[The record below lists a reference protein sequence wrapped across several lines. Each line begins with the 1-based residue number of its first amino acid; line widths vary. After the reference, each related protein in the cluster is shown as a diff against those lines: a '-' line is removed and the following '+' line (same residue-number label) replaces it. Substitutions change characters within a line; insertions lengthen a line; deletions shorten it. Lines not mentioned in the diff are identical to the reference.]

1 MRGKCAILSI
11 LLMLLIVPCALA
23 ASEKQGNIKL
33 LAVLD
38 KGGEKSGTTA
48 NLDLELKHGSGRVFL
63 ETFPLTKV
71 STQVSMRFAQ
81 QIACSELDI
90 DCSGNDFFYTIR
102 SLPGIVGGPS
112 AGSAAA
118 VLAAALLLNLDLRKD
133 AAITGTINS
142 GGIIGAVGGLK
153 GKIDAAAANGITL
166 VVIPKG
172 TKVSKDI
179 AEIVERAED
188 EAVIENAEN
197 ISNITTDLVEYGKK
211 LNITVVEAA
220 TLVEALEYMSGYKAP
235 KNKEPFVI
243 NENYKKTMK
252 KVSVDLCSRNDE
264 LHKNIIKKRLELG
277 IAQQTTEEEA
287 SLNSSARAKDAFNAG
302 EYYSSA
308 SYCFKSSVELKKQLY
323 AYKNYTQKELN
334 KSRVLAEAKIN
345 DYDALINSKNIT
357 TITDLQTFMA
367 VKERISDAK
376 EMLEEMQKEKNLT
389 EAAIM
394 LAYAEERLY
403 SAEAWSRFF
412 NGKEVSFELDEE
424 RLRNSCQSKIDEAEE
439 RYNYLKVLLPELTA
453 SGVRKELDDA
463 YSMMV
468 GKQYIT
474 CLYTAIKAKSGVD
487 IILGLIGVEES
498 RFDELLNLKLDVV
511 KQTLVRVQKKG
522 IFPIIGYSYYE
533 YGNSLKESDKY
544 SALLFSEYALEFSN
558 LDIYF
563 PKKANK
569 SLGAILD
576 YINIELIVAFAAGL
590 AIGLIVMWP
599 VRNHNSHDSKPPQ
612 TPRKR
617 RLQGKKR

>member
-1 MRGKCAILSI
+1 MRGKFALLSI
-11 LLMLLIVPCALA
+11 LLMLLIAPCALA
-23 ASEKQGNIKL
+23 VSEKQGNIKL

-90 DCSGNDFFYTIR
+90 DCSDNDFFYTIR

-112 AGSAAA
+112 AGSAAS
-118 VLAAALLLNLDLRKD
+118 VLAAALLLDLDLRKD

-153 GKIDAAAANGITL
+153 GKIDAAAANGITI

-179 AEIVERAED
+179 AEIAERAED
-188 EAVIENAEN
+188 EAVVETAEN
-197 ISNITTDLVEYGKK
+197 ISNITTDLVEYGRK
-211 LNITVVEAA
+211 LNVTVVEAA
-220 TLVEALEYMSGYKAP
+220 TLAEALEYMTGYKAP
-235 KNKEPFVI
+235 KNQEPFVI

-252 KVSVDLCSRNDE
+252 EVSVDLCSRNDE
-264 LHKNIIKKRLELG
+264 LHKDIIKKRLELG
-277 IAQQTTEEEA
+277 IEQQTSEEEA
-287 SLNSSARAKDAFNAG
+287 SLNSSARAKEAFDAG

-308 SYCFKSSVELKKQLY
+308 SYCFKSSVELRKQLY
-323 AYKNYTQKELN
+323 SYKKYTQKELN
-334 KSRVLAEAKIN
+334 KSRILAEAKIN

-376 EMLEEMQKEKNLT
+376 GMLEEMQKEENLT

-412 NGKEVSFELDEE
+412 DGKEVSFELDEE

-453 SGVRKELDDA
+453 SGVRKEIDDA

-468 GKQYIT
+468 SKQYIT

-511 KQTLVRVQKKG
+511 KQTLVRAQKKG

-533 YGNSLKESDKY
+533 YGNSLKEIDKY
-544 SALLFSEYALEFSN
+544 SAMLFSEYALEFSN

-563 PKKANK
+563 PKKSNK
-569 SLGAILD
+569 SLIAILD
-576 YINIELIVAFAAGL
+576 YINIELIIAFAAGL
-590 AIGLIVMWP
+590 AIGLIVLWP
-599 VRNHNSHDSKPPQ
+599 VRNHSNRDSKPPQ